1 MNYLTIFVIFLIFNF
16 AIISASEESSGT
28 ESGTPVLYF
37 GFGSN
42 LWDKRLLLNNPTAVR
57 KGFGKLKDFRLDFS
71 YYSKKWNG
79 AAATIIP
86 EEGSHVWGAIW
97 EFDSSNLES
106 LDR

>member
-16 AIISASEESSGT
+16 ALINANEES
-28 ESGTPVLYF
+28 SGTPVLYF

-57 KGFGKLKDFRLDFS
+57 KGSGKLKDYRLDFS
-71 YYSKKWNG
+71 YYSSKWNG

-97 EFDSSNLES
+97 EFDASNLES
-106 LDR
+106 LDM